1 MVSDGNRNT
10 PGTDKK
16 NTGQKRKT
24 GGGGNVGGNIA
35 PNLDDQ
41 AVDELLTIWA
51 SLDDRGRR
59 DLLSVARDLWGCL
72 CEMRIM

>member
-1 MVSDGNRNT
+1 MRQVHPAGFE
-10 PGTDKK
+10 TDKK

-24 GGGGNVGGNIA
+24 GRGGNIT
-35 PNLDDQ
+35 PNQDDQ
-41 AVDELLTIWA
+41 AVDELLAIWA